1 MFILS
6 RSKTSGSSAKIKRS
20 VFLHRAEFPEY
31 MQKTAAL
38 YFCTPDPALF
48 LHSGFMKLFDLLILY
63 KNRNLLP

>member
-1 MFILS
+1 
-6 RSKTSGSSAKIKRS
+6 
-20 VFLHRAEFPEY
+20 LHRAEFPEY